1 MGGDTDR
8 ARCRL
13 GRVRM
18 LMRGEFYCRPKGQ
31 HNAQARY
38 PLRYR
43 PHDGYPMEAF
53 FESIPKR
60 QTNATRSKF
69 RLSPSITCVWHGAVQ
84 PRGLG
89 DLRDNHP
96 SLHDCQRRN
105 KTETC
110 CRAPLRVH
118 ATNKKGEHAATKS
131 QKHNGYDEGHSLP
144 HDELASRNGS

>member
-8 ARCRL
+8 TRCRL

-18 LMRGEFYCRPKGQ
+18 LMRGECYCRPKGQ

-60 QTNATRSKF
+60 HTNATREYVDGYVSSTVATPTLHENSTSWNPKRSLNSVRF
-69 RLSPSITCVWHGAVQ
+69 RQVQLSAAQPVVFCVSWPPV
-84 PRGLG
+84 LM
-89 DLRDNHP
+89 
-96 SLHDCQRRN
+96 
-105 KTETC
+105 
-110 CRAPLRVH
+110 VM
-118 ATNKKGEHAATKS
+118 
-131 QKHNGYDEGHSLP
+131 
-144 HDELASRNGS
+144 

>member
-18 LMRGEFYCRPKGQ
+18 LMRGECYCRPKGQ

-53 FESIPKR
+53 LESIPKR
-60 QTNATRSKF
+60 QTNATREYVDGYVSSTPATPTLHENSPLGTPNARPILCGSAKSSF
-69 RLSPSITCVWHGAVQ
+69 RL
-84 PRGLG
+84 
-89 DLRDNHP
+89 
-96 SLHDCQRRN
+96 
-105 KTETC
+105 
-110 CRAPLRVH
+110 
-118 ATNKKGEHAATKS
+118 
-131 QKHNGYDEGHSLP
+131 HSLLSFVF
-144 HDELASRNGS
+144 HGRQR